1 MSIARIFKPAKS
13 AMQSGNA
20 KTLWHL
26 AFSSEDKNI
35 DSLMGWT
42 GSKDM
47 LANEVLLKFQTKEEA
62 IEYAKRK
69 GLEYIVIE
77 PKARKII
84 KKSYVA
90 SFKG

>member
-1 MSIARIFKPAKS
+1 MSIARIFKPTKS

-26 AFSSEDKNI
+26 SFTSEDKNI

-47 LANEVLLKFQTKEEA
+47 LANEVLLKFSSKEAA

-69 GLEYIVIE
+69 ELEYIVIE
-77 PKARKII
+77 PKTRTTI
-84 KKSYVA
+84 KKSYV
-90 SFKG
+90 SYFKD